1 MVMPYNVTDILA
13 NILLQEAIKIVI
25 NIIFSYN
32 LNLKLLKIF

>member
-1 MVMPYNVTDILA
+1 MPYNVTDILA